1 MQALVY
7 TVASNEFKV
16 SEVPIPTPEPHE
28 IRVKCIATSLNPVD
42 AKIEAWKG
50 VLVAFGIE
58 TIHLGLD
65 VCGVVDEVGS
75 EVTTVKVGNVVVYHG
90 NMKKKYGGFAEY
102 AIHDALTTVVVA
114 ENAESLNSL
123 DTLALAGSPCA
134 AWTAHRALYDKLR
147 IPKIVTDPD
156 SSIVIVGAS
165 GGVGTFALQFAKI
178 SGFQHIVAVCSK
190 KNEEYVRSLGA
201 TDVIDYRSETS
212 IHEAIQ
218 RITNNEGTDFIL
230 GKARIHIICSCFY
243 VCCVRLL
250 NG

>member
-7 TVASNEFKV
+7 NVADGEFKV
-16 SEVPIPTPEPHE
+16 TEVPIPDPEPHE

-42 AKIEAWKG
+42 AKIENWKG
-50 VLVAFGIE
+50 MLEAIGVE

-65 VCGVVDEVGS
+65 VCGLVDAVGS
-75 EVTTVKVGNVVVYHG
+75 EVTTIRVGNIVVYHG

-114 ENAESLNSL
+114 DNADSIESL
-123 DTLALAGSPCA
+123 DPLALAGSPCA

-147 IPKIVTDPD
+147 VPKVVTDPD
-156 SSIVIVGAS
+156 SSIAIIGAS
-165 GGVGTFALQFAKI
+165 GGVGTFALQFSKI
-178 SGFQHIVAVCSK
+178 SGFQRIIAVCSK

-201 TDVIDYRSETS
+201 TDVIDYRMESS

-218 RITNNEGTDFIL
+218 RVTNNEGIDYVL
-230 GKARIHIICSCFY
+230 GMSLDY
-243 VCCVRLL
+243 PSLRL
-250 NG
+250 NNQ